1 MWVGPLL
8 GAILAAGVQF
18 LLKPEAKQLEMEDK
32 V

>member
-18 LLKPEAKQLEMEDK
+18 ILKPLAKQVEMGDA